1 MSEEGFAVNDLVFHE
16 KNGKVAAGGY
26 VINSQILQK
35 GGAAIKNL
43 NVSNGNGLQK
53 MAVPAGLFLIHRN
66 KEINDNLNMDNHVS
80 EIGKTVNDGIF
91 DNLFKMLG
99 GRKKKRKTRRAKKRS
114 KKSKRTT
121 RKKR

>member
-43 NVSNGNGLQK
+43 NVSNSNGLQK
-53 MAVPAGLFLIHRN
+53 MAVPAGLFLIHQN

-80 EIGKTVNDGIF
+80 EIGGTVNDGVF

-99 GRKKKRKTRRAKKRS
+99 GRKKKKKRKTRRSKKRS
-114 KKSKRTT
+114 KIKT

>member
-1 MSEEGFAVNDLVFHE
+1 MEGFKGNQLVFHNE
-16 KNGKVAAGGY
+16 GGVVKAGGY
-26 VINSQILQK
+26 IINSKILQS
-35 GGAAIKNL
+35 GGSAIKNL

>member
-1 MSEEGFAVNDLVFHE
+1 MSEEAFTVNDLVFHK

-43 NVSNGNGLQK
+43 NVSNSNGIQK
-53 MAVPAGLFLIHRN
+53 IAVPAGLFLIHQN
-66 KEINDNLNMDNHVS
+66 KEMNDNLNMDNHVS
-80 EIGKTVNDGIF
+80 EIGGTVNDGVF

-99 GRKKKRKTRRAKKRS
+99 GKKKKKKLTRRLRKKKKGRN
-114 KKSKRTT
+114 T